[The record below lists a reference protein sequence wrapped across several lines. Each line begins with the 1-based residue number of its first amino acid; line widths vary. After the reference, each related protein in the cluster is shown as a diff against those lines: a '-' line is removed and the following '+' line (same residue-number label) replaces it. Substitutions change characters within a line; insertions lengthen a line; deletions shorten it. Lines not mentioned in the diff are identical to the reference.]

1 MFNKKLSLVVLFVV
15 FATLA
20 FETRHMVSARY
31 LPTRANGDRVDKLK
45 ELLKEVSRLY
55 KVDFLENRKSLICSL
70 CGPFQLLENE
80 IEKEEYQADAPPRW
94 HPESKL
100 FYKREVP
107 PH

>member
-1 MFNKKLSLVVLFVV
+1 MFDRKFVFAVLFVI

-20 FETRHMVSARY
+20 LETRHTVEARY
-31 LPTRANGDRVDKLK
+31 LPTRSNSDRVDKLK
-45 ELLKEVSRLY
+45 ELLK
-55 KVDFLENRKSLICSL
+55 D
-70 CGPFQLLENE
+70 LLESE

-107 PH
+107 SH